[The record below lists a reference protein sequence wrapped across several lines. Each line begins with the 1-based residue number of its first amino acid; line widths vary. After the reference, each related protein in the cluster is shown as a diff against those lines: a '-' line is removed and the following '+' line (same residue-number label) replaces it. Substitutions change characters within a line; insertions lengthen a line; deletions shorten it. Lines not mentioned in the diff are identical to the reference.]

1 MHRIIIGRPEGQ
13 RLMLNNARY
22 CLRMIQL
29 RILSRL
35 DGGLLTPELGH
46 PLAVLCMHLAILLL
60 ALGMCSKTN
69 HLLTEYLDTLRSFH
83 LLVGSAS
90 IGLEELYFILSKEFE
105 LLLLLVLGVGL
116 MYSQYLLLLG
126 LGQGD

>member
-69 HLLTEYLDTLRSFH
+69 HLLTEYLDTLRSF

-90 IGLEELYFILSKEFE
+90 IGFEELYFILSKEFE

-116 MYSQYLLLLG
+116 MYSQDLLLLG

>member
-69 HLLTEYLDTLRSFH
+69 HLLTEYLDTLRSF

-116 MYSQYLLLLG
+116 MYSQDLLLLG